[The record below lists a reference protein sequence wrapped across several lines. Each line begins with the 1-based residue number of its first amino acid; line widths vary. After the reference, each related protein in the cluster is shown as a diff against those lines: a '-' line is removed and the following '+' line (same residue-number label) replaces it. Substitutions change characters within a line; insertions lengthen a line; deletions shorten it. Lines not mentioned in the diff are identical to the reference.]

1 MKFVQLCSNRRWLDR
16 IIPAGTI
23 TTGKL
28 VDKLKDLPRD
38 VPIVFYAQGYYWGI
52 HEDPAVIRKEF

>member
-1 MKFVQLCSNRRWLDR
+1 MKYVQLCSDRRWIDR
-16 IIPAGTI
+16 FVSAGTM
-23 TTGKL
+23 TTGEL

-52 HEDPAVIRKEF
+52 HMAPEVIRKEF